1 MLVILICCTTFSGFS
16 SSAPFLDANPD
27 LETNTLRIPRRFDS
41 ASFTEREATLV
52 SFHFIFLD
60 SLRMRAV
67 VQPAT
72 LPKTRPKQAAKLSV
86 TPIEPPKLLVEH
98 SFSWRNVMKRS
109 SSLFYSAFLHAALL
123 ILLALIAVQDR
134 GEKKSSLLVNSGN
147 TEETVENLTF
157 EMFEPRVST
166 PSTESQSI
174 ESASLSQVTSESST
188 SIESQTAS
196 EALVSS
202 TLGASLKLP
211 KLDSY
216 QSMVTAFAP
225 KMPMFAKSSLDG
237 RSLENRNKLVL
248 SRGGSAKSEKAVE
261 AALVWFAKHQ
271 HRDGGWSTYFNE
283 PTSPCNGLCTHGSI
297 EHLDAKRP
305 AATGLALLCFLGAGY
320 THQEGKYKDE
330 VYRGLM
336 FLMDNMKHGKQDNID
351 PRWPGQFSSSL
362 SKHQMYEQ
370 GIATLALCE
379 AYQMTHDKMLMNSCQ
394 EAIDFITAAQ
404 HYDGSW
410 GYFPKTP
417 GDLSIVGWQMMS
429 LKSAH
434 GSELQV
440 NSPSIRWVDRFLDTQ
455 QSDGGAKYGYRGTR
469 PTPSM
474 TSIGILMRLYRGN
487 PRTDPRLIRGA
498 AYIAENGPSRF
509 DVYLNYYATQALFQ
523 MESAYWPKW
532 NAKLREY
539 LIQTQNQLG
548 HEMGSWY
555 FEDDSPPP
563 SNAIG
568 GRLYCTALATMTLEV
583 YYRYLPVYLDVNEQP
598 FEY

>member
-1 MLVILICCTTFSGFS
+1 
-16 SSAPFLDANPD
+16 
-27 LETNTLRIPRRFDS
+27 
-41 ASFTEREATLV
+41 
-52 SFHFIFLD
+52 
-60 SLRMRAV
+60 MRAV
-67 VQPAT
+67 TQPAT
-72 LPKTRPKQAAKLSV
+72 LPKTRPKQAAKWSPTQIV
-86 TPIEPPKLLVEH
+86 PPKLPEEP
-98 SFSWRNVMKRS
+98 SFSWRNVVKRS
-109 SSLFYSAFLHAALL
+109 SSLLYSAFLHTALL
-123 ILLALIAVQDR
+123 ILLALIAVTDR
-134 GEKKSSLLVNSGN
+134 GEKKSNVVLNAAKS
-147 TEETVENLTF
+147 EESQESVTF
-157 EMFEPRVST
+157 ENFEPRVNT
-166 PSTESQSI
+166 PSTESEAL
-174 ESASLSQVTSESST
+174 ESASLSQNTTQTST
-188 SIESQTAS
+188 SIESPTAS

-202 TLGASLKLP
+202 TLGASFKLP
-211 KLDSY
+211 KIDSY

-225 KMPMFAKSSLDG
+225 KLPAFAMSKLDG
-237 RSLENRNKLVL
+237 RSMENRNKLAL
-248 SRGGSAKSEKAVE
+248 SRGGSTKSEKAVE

-271 HRDGGWSTYFNE
+271 HRDGGWSTYFND

-297 EHLDAKRP
+297 ERLDGKRP

-336 FLMDNMKHGKQDNID
+336 FLMDNMKRGKVDTID
-351 PRWPGQFSSSL
+351 PRLPGQFSSPL

-379 AYQMTHDKMLMNSCQ
+379 AYQMTHDQILKNACQ
-394 EAIDFITAAQ
+394 DAIDFISAAQ

-410 GYFPKTP
+410 GYAPKTP

-434 GSELQV
+434 GSELEV

-455 QSDGGAKYGYRGTR
+455 QSEGGAKYGYRGTR

-474 TSIGILMRLYRGN
+474 TSIGILMRLYRGF

-498 AYIAENGPSRF
+498 AYIAENGPSRS
-509 DVYLNYYATQALFQ
+509 DVYLNFYATQALFQ
-523 MESAYWPKW
+523 MESAHWPKW
-532 NAKLREY
+532 NAKLREH
-539 LIQTQNQLG
+539 LIQTQNQIG

-555 FEDDSPPP
+555 FEDESPPP

-583 YYRYLPVYLDVNEQP
+583 YYRYMPAYLDVNEQP
-598 FEY
+598 FEF